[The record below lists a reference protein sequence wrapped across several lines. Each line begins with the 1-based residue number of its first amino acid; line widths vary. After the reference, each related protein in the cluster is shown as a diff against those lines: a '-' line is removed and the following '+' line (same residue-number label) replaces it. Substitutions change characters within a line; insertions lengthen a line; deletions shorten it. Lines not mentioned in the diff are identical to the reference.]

1 MKMKDVKTLITGS
14 VVLIALVLYMVFG
27 DPPPEKSEEQVI
39 TAEEAIEI
47 TGGELQEV
55 EFVSVN
61 DGDTINVNIDGKKER
76 VRLLMVDTPEMN
88 YNKGEPMPYAEEAK
102 DYTNNLLENANNIE
116 LLFDVG
122 PKTDNYDR
130 LLAYVFVDGELL
142 QENLL
147 KEGLAAVRYIHEPN
161 NSLEEQFYEVQKIAE
176 KSKKNIWTTNDYF
189 VNGKFNEDFKQ
200 Q

>member
-27 DPPPEKSEEQVI
+27 DPPPEKSEGQVI
-39 TAEEAIEI
+39 TAEEAIDI

-142 QENLL
+142 QEKLL